1 MNTMYRR
8 LDDQQI
14 AATLARLRDRIAERF
29 PGSGLSHVAD
39 ELRSLSDETTALV
52 AYVQRPHWPIRIG
65 AGAAIAAMLAVL
77 VVVVSYLPLSSRV
90 IGYAEFVQAMDAALS
105 TLVFLGA
112 TLFFLITV
120 ENRIKRRRALA
131 ALHQLRSVAHIVDMH
146 QLTKDPERLAS
157 PEPDTASSPVR
168 TLTAPELGRYL
179 DYCSELLS
187 VISKLAAL
195 HVQHFHDTV
204 TLAAVNEI
212 ETLTTGLSGKI
223 WQKITLLDR
232 AVSPER

>member
-1 MNTMYRR
+1 MFTSTEYRR
-8 LDDQQI
+8 LDERQI
-14 AATLARLRDRIAERF
+14 ALTLSRLRDRITERF

-52 AYVQRPHWPIRIG
+52 AYVRRPHWPIRIG
-65 AGAAIAAMLAVL
+65 AGLAIALMLAVL
-77 VVVVSYLPLSSRV
+77 VVVVSYLPLSERV

-112 TLFFLITV
+112 TLFFLITL
-120 ENRIKRRRALA
+120 ENRLKRRKALA

-146 QLTKDPERLAS
+146 QLTKDPERLGS

-168 TLTAPELGRYL
+168 ALTASELGRYL

-195 HVQHFHDTV
+195 HVQHFHDSV
-204 TLAAVNEI
+204 ALAAVNEI

-232 AVSPER
+232 ATS